1 MMETPKRLTKKQRKE
16 FLRLWIGSV
25 LLNHDFGFDETN
37 IHEDDILILENDKGQ
52 IACKFLK
59 GDQSFTTTTS
69 IFDKVSKKQVDNG
82 K

>member
-1 MMETPKRLTKKQRKE
+1 METPKRLTKKQRKE

-25 LLNHDFGFDETN
+25 LLNNDFGFDETD

-69 IFDKVSKKQVDNG
+69 IFDEVSKKT